1 MRRGKM
7 NTNKKTAIIV
17 GVLFIIATVASLL
30 SLPFIAP
37 INASNYLV
45 DVSANGN
52 QVTIGALLLFIGAAA
67 SAGIAI
73 SLYPILKKY
82 NQGLA
87 LGAVGFRIIEG
98 MLGIVG
104 VIWSEPLKL
113 DTMG

>member
-1 MRRGKM
+1 M
-7 NTNKKTAIIV
+7 NTNKKIAIIA

-52 QVTIGALLLFIGAAA
+52 QVIIGALFLFISAAA

-73 SLYPILKKY
+73 SLYPILKNIIKVWLLDLLVS
-82 NQGLA
+82 GL
-87 LGAVGFRIIEG
+87 LRECSV
-98 MLGIVG
+98 LLV
-104 VIWSEPLKL
+104 
-113 DTMG
+113 